1 MIRAIGAIAVLSAG
15 LLLFLQ
21 GERMRTSELK
31 TAEELLTALR
41 RLESDVRACHAELLR
56 EFSALGGFFGDVA
69 EKQKEQRELPLSWV
83 LEERAMHLPEEER
96 AILCRF
102 GKSLA
107 LDEASILSATIL
119 AEKEL
124 EALIDRRR
132 CSAVEQRR
140 ISAALSFSGAGLL
153 LLVLL

>member
-1 MIRAIGAIAVLSAG
+1 MIRVLGAAAVLSSG

-21 GERMRTSELK
+21 SERTRALRLQ
-31 TAEELLTALR
+31 TAENLLTALR
-41 RLESDVRACHAELLR
+41 RLESDVRACHAELLQ
-56 EFSALGGFFGDVA
+56 EFFTLGGFFSEVA
-69 EKQKEQRELPLSWV
+69 EVQKKQRELPLSQTMEQV
-83 LEERAMHLPEEER
+83 ATRFPQEEQ

-107 LDEASILSATIL
+107 GDEESLLSATIL

-140 ISAALSFSGAGLL
+140 VSAALSFSGVGLL